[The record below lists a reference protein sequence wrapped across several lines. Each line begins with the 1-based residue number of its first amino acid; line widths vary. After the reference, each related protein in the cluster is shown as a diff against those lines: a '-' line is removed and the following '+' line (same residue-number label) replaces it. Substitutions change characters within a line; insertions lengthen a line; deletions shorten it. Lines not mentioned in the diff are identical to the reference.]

1 MKTIPEVETSVTPSV
16 GGKTRNAAID
26 HIRIVLTM
34 LVILHHVAIA
44 CGGPEGWVLRGPT
57 NVSRTVLLMF
67 ISVNQAF
74 FMGFF
79 FLLAGYYTPTSY
91 ERKGAMRFLGDR
103 FLRLG
108 VPLIIYF
115 LVLSPFNIA
124 LARTGAGSALWQS
137 WWEATRSG
145 DFSPGPLWFAE
156 ALLLFAGGYVIW
168 CKLRPAPLEV
178 MELPSFGALAL
189 SALFLAC
196 VSFLVRLWTPVG
208 TQVAWL
214 QIGYFPCYIFLF
226 AVGCAAGRSRL
237 LERITL
243 GEARP

>member
-1 MKTIPEVETSVTPSV
+1 MNDEPLIQLVERLQIYCLDRGMTAATAESCT
-16 GGKTRNAAID
+16 GGLVAKLITDVAGSSGYF
-26 HIRIVLTM
+26 HGGIVSYSNE
-34 LVILHHVAIA
+34 AK
-44 CGGPEGWVLRGPT
+44 
-57 NVSRTVLLMF
+57 
-67 ISVNQAF
+67 Q
-74 FMGFF
+74 GF
-79 FLLAGYYTPTSY
+79 
-91 ERKGAMRFLGDR
+91 
-103 FLRLG
+103 LG
-108 VPLIIYF
+108 VPAEQLAAHGAVSAQVARSMA
-115 LVLSPFNIA
+115 LGA

-156 ALLLFAGGYVIW
+156 ALLLFAGGYAIW